1 MSNGFRTKK
10 MRSGKWV
17 FLIMALVILG
27 GLALLVYSA
36 KDEAELDKMY
46 TFEGNAQ
53 RVGFL
58 NKNGLIVEPDPVTE
72 DIVIPAEFNGSYN
85 EYNELQKSQGF
96 DLLPYAGQEVTK
108 YTYNI
113 LNYPDY
119 PENVV
124 VNLIFDDHRLI
135 AADIT
140 YNDSENGFTKPL
152 INGSLQNKVTVGS
165 SAA

>member
-1 MSNGFRTKK
+1 MMNNGFTTERSRKK
-10 MRSGKWV
+10 HSGKRI
-17 FLIMALVILG
+17 FLLTLLAVLG
-27 GLALLVYSA
+27 VLAFFVLSA
-36 KDEAELDKMY
+36 KDEAEEDKMY

-53 RVGFL
+53 RVEFL
-58 NKNGLIVEPDPVTE
+58 NRNGLIVQPDPVTE
-72 DIVIPAEFNGSYN
+72 DIVIPAEFNEAYK

-96 DLLPYAGQEVTK
+96 DLEPYAGMEAQK
-108 YTYNI
+108 YTYTV

-140 YNDSENGFTKPL
+140 YNGAENGFTKPL
-152 INGSLQNKVTVGS
+152 IKTTMQTSLTL
-165 SAA
+165 